1 MNENAVITKL
11 NDSITIMS
19 SDINRVVMD
28 IVTKTK
34 SWSKLSKEDQINFL
48 SKKEIILQGFEKY
61 RYEKKNELVKVC
73 NLLIYALT

>member
-73 NLLIYALT
+73 NLLI